1 MNTQS
6 TQRFVSNAAPHH
18 HSALRRAAYRFS
30 AQLNDLLVTLLRSAS
45 LLVATLRF
53 SAQLNDLLVTTSPC
67 RNSTLL
73 DLPHR
78 IATSRITTQRFV
90 SDAASRRFAPQ
101 QLAPLLNS
109 THRFVSNSAPSRS
122 ATPHRATRRFALQL
136 GSTQRFVSNSA
147 PFCTSTIRGST
158 PLNSTQRFVSNP
170 ATSSHR
176 AYTRLCA
183 PLRCTPRRNAHQLNE
198 IA

>member
-109 THRFVSNSAPSRS
+109 TQRFVSYIASLLVATSRASAPLT
-122 ATPHRATRRFALQL
+122 APQHL
-136 GSTQRFVSNSA
+136 STQRFVSNSA
-147 PFCTSTIRGST
+147 PIRIPPLRGST

>member
-78 IATSRITTQRFV
+78 FATSRIATQRFV

-101 QLAPLLNS
+101 QLAPLLN
-109 THRFVSNSAPSRS
+109 
-122 ATPHRATRRFALQL
+122 
-136 GSTQRFVSNSA
+136 STQRFVSNSA